1 MSEAAERV
9 GRLATLQGLFA
20 IGVGWIGGLVA
31 YDQLI
36 GFMLERGWLEQTEA
50 LSPAP
55 FAPLVVFGGVLIG
68 VLVAVADTRAGRLTS
83 RSIGLSRFLVAAGV
97 SMAGLGLFHAHAV
110 GQLRVLGPDQVFLKD
125 VLYHGPGIALIVVGH
140 YSRPVSRRGAR

>member
-9 GRLATLQGLFA
+9 GRVATLQGLVA
-20 IGVGWIGGLVA
+20 IGVGWLLGLVA

-50 LSPAP
+50 LTPTP
-55 FAPLVVFGGVLIG
+55 FHPVLLVVGIVFGVW
-68 VLVAVADTRAGRLTS
+68 VSVADARAGRSPTWS
-83 RSIGLSRFLVAAGV
+83 VGLSRFLAAAGI
-97 SMAGLGLFHAHAV
+97 SLAGLGLFHAHAV
-110 GQLRVLGPDQVFLKD
+110 GQLVVLGPDQVFLKD
-125 VLYHGPGIALIVVGH
+125 VLYHGPGIALIVVGR